1 MSSDTLVKLGGTQN
15 KAWAESMD
23 SRLGIRDSRQQ
34 VLRNENDENDG
45 MERGRRTRKG
55 RRRAADTHSN
65 ETASRES
72 GYAIGWCR
80 FSRLGLG
87 NVESDQT
94 NLTFISTIGSF
105 NDVLSNLNKEHSD
118 VLEKMKEK
126 EKKDEKKKSKKEK
139 SDKKKKH
146 AKSKDSHS
154 RHKYKKILRNKTVS
168 TYSSEDLNAILGVSP
183 RDDDSVV

>member
-1 MSSDTLVKLGGTQN
+1 M
-15 KAWAESMD
+15 
-23 SRLGIRDSRQQ
+23 
-34 VLRNENDENDG
+34 
-45 MERGRRTRKG
+45 
-55 RRRAADTHSN
+55 
-65 ETASRES
+65 
-72 GYAIGWCR
+72 
-80 FSRLGLG
+80 
-87 NVESDQT
+87 ESDQT

-126 EKKDEKKKSKKEK
+126 EKKDE
-139 SDKKKKH
+139 KKKH

>member
-1 MSSDTLVKLGGTQN
+1 M
-15 KAWAESMD
+15 
-23 SRLGIRDSRQQ
+23 
-34 VLRNENDENDG
+34 
-45 MERGRRTRKG
+45 
-55 RRRAADTHSN
+55 
-65 ETASRES
+65 
-72 GYAIGWCR
+72 
-80 FSRLGLG
+80 
-87 NVESDQT
+87 ESDQT

-118 VLEKMKEK
+118 VLEKM
-126 EKKDEKKKSKKEK
+126 KEK